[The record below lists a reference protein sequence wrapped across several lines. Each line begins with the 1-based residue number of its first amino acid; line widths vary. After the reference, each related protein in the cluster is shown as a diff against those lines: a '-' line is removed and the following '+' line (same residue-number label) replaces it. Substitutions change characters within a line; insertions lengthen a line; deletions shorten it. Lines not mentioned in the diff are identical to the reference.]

1 MKKLPSPILLVKYII
16 NASILLLAILLFNS
30 ACNGD
35 HKGKQPNT
43 TIQPA
48 PGGDSSLL
56 TIAAI
61 KDATDGKNMTILFYE
76 RAAPYTIATNDKT
89 FIENRSI
96 INDALKSNVPIRVF
110 AKKGTTNITRFTKAT
125 DAEIRAYNTGDGINS
140 ASMKI
145 KSDSPISVV
154 VSKIDT
160 GVFNTVDF
168 QKRFPIFRLCNNV
181 VPNYQTL
188 VTMFNYVAKEGC
200 NNPGPYSIT
209 NCIPFQYVRDGCYAR
224 AHKMRQM
231 LISKYGYCC
240 EKVFSYGNLNVKAN
254 MWGGCCVNWWYHV
267 VPLFRINKSFGG
279 RTFQVCYVID
289 PGMFTT
295 PVTLSTWLAAQ
306 ENTSCNAGANVTS
319 YSIQPGTAYWPSS
332 GGYATDPNYVL
343 TEQTLINYKNL
354 KTCN

>member
-1 MKKLPSPILLVKYII
+1 MLLVKRILHV
-16 NASILLLAILLFNS
+16 SILLLAIFLFNS

-35 HKGKQPNT
+35 QKGSQSKTPVP
-43 TIQPA
+43 PA
-48 PGGDSSLL
+48 PTGDSSLL

-61 KDATDGKNMTILFYE
+61 KDATDGKNITILFYE
-76 RAAPYTIATNDKT
+76 RAAPYTIAKDDKA
-89 FIENRSI
+89 FVENK
-96 INDALKSNVPIRVF
+96 NMLNEAMKANVPIRVF
-110 AKKGTTNITRFTKAT
+110 AKKGATNITRFTKAT
-125 DAEIRAYNTGDGINS
+125 EAEIRAYNTGEGINS
-140 ASMKI
+140 PSMKI
-145 KSDSPISVV
+145 KSDSPIAVV

-160 GVFNTVDF
+160 SVFNTVEY
-168 QKRFPIFRLCNNV
+168 QKWFPILWRCTNV
-181 VPNYQTL
+181 VPNYSTL
-188 VTMFNYVAKEGC
+188 VAMFNHVAKEGC

-254 MWGGCCVNWWYHV
+254 MWGGCCVDWWYHE
-267 VPLFRINKSFGG
+267 VPLFRINRTFRG
-279 RTFQVCYVID
+279 RTFQVCYVLD

-306 ENTSCNAGANVTS
+306 ENTSCNAIANVTS
-319 YSIQPGTAYWPSS
+319 YSIQPGTAYWPSG
-332 GGYATDPNYVL
+332 GGYGTDPNYTL
-343 TEQTLINYKNL
+343 TEQTLINYKPL